1 MEQAVAAT
9 GLSHSAAKQQILRLK
24 LVVRVS
30 HKQDFFLVLSPEE
43 IPMGAPA
50 AVKWLDDYFRWL
62 KHPYYLALLSAAAVH
77 DSQPQAV
84 QVVQVMTDNKRR
96 AIEIGRL
103 KIQFFLKTSGIEK
116 VPVVQPAGY
125 PAVLRVSSPE
135 ATALDLLRYS
145 DRVGGYSR
153 SEETILPMAK
163 LFKVGNLRCA
173 LDTEDEPALGQ
184 RLGFLLESAGHEMLA
199 GIVHRWLPRYVQ
211 WTLLAP
217 GSNLK
222 SRQKIKKWKLIKNV

>member
-1 MEQAVAAT
+1 
-9 GLSHSAAKQQILRLK
+9 
-24 LVVRVS
+24 
-30 HKQDFFLVLSPEE
+30 
-43 IPMGAPA
+43 MGAPP
-50 AVKWLDDYFRWL
+50 AVKWLDDYFCWL

-77 DSQPQAV
+77 GSQPQAV

-153 SEETILPMAK
+153 SEETILPMAG
-163 LFKVGNLRCA
+163 LFKAGNLKCA

-184 RLGFLLESAGHEMLA
+184 RLGFLLESAGHERLA
-199 GIVHRWLPRYVQ
+199 GVVHRWLPRYVQ

-217 GSNLK
+217 GSNSQ
-222 SRQKIKKWKLIKNV
+222 SRQKIKKWKLIIHR